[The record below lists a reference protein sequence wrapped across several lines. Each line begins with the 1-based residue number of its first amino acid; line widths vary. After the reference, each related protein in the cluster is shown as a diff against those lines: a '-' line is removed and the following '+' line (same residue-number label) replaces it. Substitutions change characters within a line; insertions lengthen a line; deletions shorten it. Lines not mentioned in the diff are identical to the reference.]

1 MLRHAIRNLIV
12 NALAFTTRGQVVVT
26 AEPTTNGVDIAV
38 TDTGIG
44 IAQEHLDRIFE
55 EFFQVRGPLQTGR
68 KGTGLGLA
76 YSRAVV
82 AEHGG
87 TIAVSSTPGAGSTFT
102 IHLASAAAHDGDAAG
117 GAVSPGAE
125 NGSGR

>member
-1 MLRHAIRNLIV
+1 M
-12 NALAFTTRGQVVVT
+12 
-26 AEPTTNGVDIAV
+26 
-38 TDTGIG
+38 
-44 IAQEHLDRIFE
+44 
-55 EFFQVRGPLQTGR
+55 RGPLQTGR

-82 AEHGG
+82 ADHGG

-117 GAVSPGAE
+117 GAVSRRGE
-125 NGSGR
+125 RERR